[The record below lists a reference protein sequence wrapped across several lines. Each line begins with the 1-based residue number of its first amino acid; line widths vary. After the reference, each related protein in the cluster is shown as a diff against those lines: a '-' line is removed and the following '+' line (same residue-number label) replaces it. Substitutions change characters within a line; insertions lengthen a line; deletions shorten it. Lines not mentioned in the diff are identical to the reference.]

1 MKKIKFILEIVI
13 LVFID
18 QITKYIVHY
27 NRYDLPK
34 TVIKNIL
41 EITYCENTGIAFGIF
56 SGKIVI
62 ISIITIILLLS
73 IVFLIKANFNKINKL
88 ALLGIVFVISGGI
101 GNFIDRIFRGYVIDF
116 IDFGQLV
123 NFPIFNFADICVV
136 LGVIIVGISY
146 FIMNRGESFENNN
159 CKR

>member
-1 MKKIKFILEIVI
+1 MV
-13 LVFID
+13 
-18 QITKYIVHY
+18 
-27 NRYDLPK
+27 
-34 TVIKNIL
+34 KNTL
-41 EITYCENTGIAFGIF
+41 FFKRLAKRFNLFVLAL
-56 SGKIVI
+56 KLLN
-62 ISIITIILLLS
+62 ISI
-73 IVFLIKANFNKINKL
+73 KINKL